1 MKKYKVRTACEIVGV
16 WHPEGAEIELT
27 KEQAREL
34 APPFGRVVDPV
45 VVGISGMTN
54 REVITGEDDGGLDRA
69 KRTNGRGPK

>member
-1 MKKYKVRTACEIVGV
+1 MKNYKVRTACEIAGV

-54 REVITGEDDGGLDRA
+54 RAVITGDSDGGLDRT
-69 KRTNGRGPK
+69 KRTGGKPTK